1 MSAKE
6 LYTTLLTARMDAGQQ
21 MIHQMDEAILEC
33 IAAEQKLKTMSL
45 IGGSNELLRRR
56 LKLVLCEQ
64 AAKQF
69 NQIKP
74 SEVSGSET
82 EQLQKLADAV
92 GCPKI
97 TAWLER
103 PGNSASTVSYLVL
116 GGNRPGNSDSTVNY
130 DEGARSVL
138 VGTARRG

>member
-1 MSAKE
+1 MSTKE
-6 LYTTLLTARMDAGQQ
+6 LYTTLLTARMDMGQQ
-21 MIHQMDEAILEC
+21 MIHQIDEAILEC
-33 IAAEQKLKTMSL
+33 IAAERKLRAMSQF
-45 IGGSNELLRRR
+45 GSSDELLRRR

-74 SEVSGSET
+74 SEIQGSET

-97 TAWLER
+97 TAWLEKQ
-103 PGNSASTVSYLVL
+103 
-116 GGNRPGNSDSTVNY
+116 NRPGNHL
-130 DEGARSVL
+130 GHSVAI
-138 VGTARRG
+138 GWPRE